1 MTQEIVNTLQ
11 LPSKCIVIKKI
22 TKVFFKRN
30 FPLTLSERTLLDDFT
45 AVKSIDWIASIN
57 PTSSN
62 IPQYMDDTRTFEE
75 IQVIVLETGLNQLD
89 RLQGRLTELVQKYI
103 PYHIVLVIHDGKKMI
118 WNVCQKRINANEPEK
133 RVIENR
139 VISELIPVD
148 LPNDKQKK
156 FFQELSFSKLEK
168 VNLKTLYEGYTQRIV
183 ALKTADIL
191 GVYQPRTSE
200 RTKEDLISLE
210 KIEQLDKEIIL
221 IGNQAKKEIQMNKRV
236 ELTTQIHLMKKE
248 IETIKRKINS

>member
-1 MTQEIVNTLQ
+1 MTQGIINSLQ
-11 LPSKCIVIKKI
+11 LPSKCIVNKKI

-30 FPLTLSERTLLDDFT
+30 FPLTLSEKNLLDDFS
-45 AVKSIDWIASIN
+45 AIKSIDWIASIN

-62 IPQYMDDTRTFEE
+62 IPTYMDDLRTFEE
-75 IQVIVLETGLNQLD
+75 IQVIVLETGAGNLEK
-89 RLQGRLTELVQKYI
+89 LQGRLTELVQKYI
-103 PYHIVLVIHDGKKMI
+103 PYHIVLIIHDGENTV

-139 VISELIPVD
+139 VISELIPLD

-156 FFQELSFSKLEK
+156 FLQELSFFKLEK
-168 VNLKTLYEGYTQRIV
+168 VNLKKLYEGYTQRIV

-200 RTKEDLISLE
+200 RTREDLILLE
-210 KIEQLDKEIIL
+210 KIEQLEKEIIL
-221 IGNQAKKEIQMNKRV
+221 LGSQAKKEVQMNRRV
-236 ELTTQIHLMKKE
+236 EFTAQIHQLKKE

>member
-1 MTQEIVNTLQ
+1 MTQEIINILQ
-11 LPSKCIVIKKI
+11 LPSKCIVNKKI

-30 FPLTLSERTLLDDFT
+30 FPLTLSEKNLLDDFS
-45 AVKSIDWIASIN
+45 AVKSIDWVASIN

-62 IPQYMDDTRTFEE
+62 IPMYTDDSRTFEE
-75 IQVIVLETGLNQLD
+75 VQVIVLETGLGQLEK
-89 RLQGRLTELVQKYI
+89 LQGRLTELVQKYI
-103 PYHIVLVIHDGKKMI
+103 PYHILLVIHDRGNMI

-148 LPNDKQKK
+148 LPNEKHQR
-156 FFQELSFSKLEK
+156 FVQEMSFSKLEK
-168 VNLKTLYEGYTQRIV
+168 VNLKSLYDAYTQRIV

-191 GVYQPRTSE
+191 GIYQPRTSE
-200 RTKEDLISLE
+200 RTKEDLIGLE
-210 KIEQLDKEIIL
+210 KIEGLEKEISML
-221 IGNQAKKEIQMNKRV
+221 GNQAKKEEQMNRRV
-236 ELTTQIHLMKKE
+236 ELTAQIHQLKIE